1 MKEGANTV
9 ATMHALAETA
19 AGELE
24 GTCRTLHELGDEY
37 EGAED
42 STAFCARLDELVFCC
57 VGCNWWCSQD
67 ECNETEGGEWACD
80 DCTAETDGD
89 G

>member
-9 ATMHALAETA
+9 AAMQALAEKA
-19 AGELE
+19 AAELE

-37 EGAED
+37 EDAED

-57 VGCNWWCSQD
+57 VSCNWWCGQE
-67 ECNETEGGEWACD
+67 ECNEVDGEWRCD
-80 DCTAETDGD
+80 DCTEGEDDAD
-89 G
+89 